1 MKENHLLQQL
11 LEATKTCN
19 ISVAGFSLPDE
30 NKFTFWIQDTDI
42 DAQPLHDSEFI
53 IHPFFVGG
61 NFPIISIKPQWNIA
75 DNEELPEPVKK
86 KLLHISTKQ
95 PEYWTGLIDN
105 IPEATQKTDFLLQV
119 EEIKHQISLGNI
131 EKAMLSAV
139 RILPRTE
146 KKIADILYDL
156 RKNYPKAFISYTST
170 PIHGTWI
177 GATPEVLLL
186 QHEKSIETVSLAGTK
201 TQDQQHEWGEKEKHE
216 QALVTQY
223 IQEVFQKYPIDK
235 IEIQGP
241 EYYSVGP
248 LIHLRT
254 LFRINLQETPGKN
267 MMAKLARE
275 LHPTP
280 AVGGYPKSASLKLI
294 EQLEKHNRS
303 YYAGF
308 LGPITF
314 NTSSLFVNLRC
325 ASLHK
330 NEVAFYSGAG
340 ITAGSDPMAE
350 WEETGHKAASISK
363 YF

>member
-19 ISVAGFSLPDE
+19 VSVAGFSLPDE
-30 NKFTFWIQDTDI
+30 NKFTFWIQDTDLEI
-42 DAQPLHDSEFI
+42 PSLHDSEFI
-53 IHPFFVGG
+53 IYPFFVGG
-61 NFPIISIKPQWNIA
+61 NFPIISIRPQWNIV
-75 DNEELPEPVKK
+75 DNEDLPEPVKK
-86 KLLHISTKQ
+86 KLLNASTNQ
-95 PEYWTGLIDN
+95 PEYWTSLIDN

-119 EEIKHQISLGNI
+119 DEIKHQISLGNI

-139 RILPRTE
+139 RILPRSE

-156 RKNYPKAFISYTST
+156 RKNYPKSFISYTST

-186 QHEKSIETVSLAGTK
+186 QDEKRIETVSLAGTK
-201 TQDQQHEWGEKEKHE
+201 TLKQQHEWSEKEKHE

-223 IQEVFQKYPIDK
+223 IEEVFQKFPIDK
-235 IEIQGP
+235 LEIQGP
-241 EYYSVGP
+241 EYFSVGP

-254 LFRINLQETPGKN
+254 LFRINLQEIPKKN

-280 AVGGYPKSASLKLI
+280 AVGGYPKTASLKLI
-294 EQLEKHNRS
+294 KQLEKHNRS

-308 LGPITF
+308 LGPITL

-340 ITAGSDPMAE
+340 ITAGSDSIAE

>member
-1 MKENHLLQQL
+1 MKENYLLQQL

-19 ISVAGFSLPDE
+19 VSVAGFSLPDE
-30 NKFTFWIQDTDI
+30 NKFAFWIQDTDI
-42 DAQPLHDSEFI
+42 ELPSLHDGEFI
-53 IHPFFVGG
+53 IYPFFVGG
-61 NFPIISIKPQWNIA
+61 NFPIISIKPQWIIA
-75 DNEELPEPVKK
+75 DNDEVPEHIKK
-86 KLLHISTKQ
+86 KLLNLSTKQ
-95 PEYWTGLIDN
+95 PEYWTSLIDN
-105 IPEATQKTDFLLQV
+105 IPEATEKTDFLLQV
-119 EEIKHQISLGNI
+119 NEIKHQISLGNI

-139 RILPRTE
+139 RILPRSE
-146 KKIADILYDL
+146 KKIANILYDL

-177 GATPEVLLL
+177 GATPEIFLY
-186 QHEKSIETVSLAGTK
+186 QHDKKIETVSLAGTK
-201 TQDQQHEWGEKEKHE
+201 TLELQNNWSEKEKHE

-254 LFRINLQETPGKN
+254 LFRINLQERPERT
-267 MMAKLARE
+267 MMTNLVRE

-280 AVGGYPKSASLKLI
+280 AVGGYPKTESLKLI
-294 EQLEKHNRS
+294 EQLEKHKRS

-308 LGPITF
+308 LGPINL
-314 NTSSLFVNLRC
+314 NTTSLFVNLRC
-325 ASLHK
+325 ASLNK
-330 NEVAFYSGAG
+330 NVVIFYSGAG
-340 ITAGSDPMAE
+340 ITAGSDPLSE